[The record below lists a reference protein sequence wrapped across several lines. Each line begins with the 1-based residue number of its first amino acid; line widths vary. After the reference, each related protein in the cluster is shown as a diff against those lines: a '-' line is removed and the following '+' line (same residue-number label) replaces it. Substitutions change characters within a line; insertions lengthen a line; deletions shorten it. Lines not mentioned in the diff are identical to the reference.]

1 MNTFRGPDGLPYLVD
16 NQSVLIVIESLVAAL
31 DETFATV
38 QQLVAEANEQA
49 PLSNSMHEQVDGI
62 YRVVHDAQLMYFLF
76 KDDLEEFRPAETSAR

>member
-38 QQLVAEANEQA
+38 
-49 PLSNSMHEQVDGI
+49 
-62 YRVVHDAQLMYFLF
+62 
-76 KDDLEEFRPAETSAR
+76 